1 MWKIEKLIKKGEY
14 MYALVPN
21 HPNATENGYVLEH
34 RIVMENY
41 LGRILKDDEV
51 VHHLNHDKFD
61 NRIENLQVLIRGQHC
76 KIHALEQGK
85 KWAKLKC
92 PICGKEFEMPYNKTT
107 YQKYPGDTTKAQC
120 CSRSC
125 GCKLGRMK
133 QLNKLTH
140 EVEIAISENLLSVY
154 TKYTEDNSEE
164 TLD

>member
-1 MWKIEKLIKKGEY
+1 MWKIEKLIKKGDY

-21 HPNATENGYVLEH
+21 HPKATKNGYVLEH
-34 RIVMENY
+34 RIIMENY
-41 LGRILKDDEV
+41 LGRILEDNEV

-61 NRIENLQVLIRGQHC
+61 NRLENLQVLTHN
-76 KIHALEQGK
+76 KHSKLHALDKGR
-85 KWAKLKC
+85 KWDRLKC
-92 PICGKEFEMPYNKTT
+92 PICNKIFEMAYNNTV
-107 YQKYPGDTTKAQC
+107 YQKYPGDSTKSQC

-133 QLNKLTH
+133 QLNKITH